1 MTSVFPD
8 LNSKQIVKVVEQL
21 GFVQRTPSE
30 SLLDKVEAVTL
41 FTGEQATIKELQSQ
55 FMAENH

>member
-8 LNSKQIVKVVEQL
+8 VNSKQIIKVVEQL

-30 SLLDKVEAVTL
+30 SLLDKVEAVML
-41 FTGEQATIKELQSQ
+41 FT
-55 FMAENH
+55 